1 METLPGQLQTTW
13 MTEMD
18 LITWIELSSIQTIG
32 MIMYIVNFEA
42 IIIKNYKSYSL
53 RP

>member
-1 METLPGQLQTTW
+1 METLPRRLQTTW

-18 LITWIELSSIQTIG
+18 LVAWIDNQDDH
-32 MIMYIVNFEA
+32 VNFEA
-42 IIIKNYKSYSL
+42 IIIKNYKSDSL